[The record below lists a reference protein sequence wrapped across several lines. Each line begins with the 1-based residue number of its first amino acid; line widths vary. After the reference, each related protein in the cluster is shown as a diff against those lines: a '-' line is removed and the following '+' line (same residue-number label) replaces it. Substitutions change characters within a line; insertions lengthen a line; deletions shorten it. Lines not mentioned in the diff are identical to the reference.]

1 MSEQRSAPRIL
12 DGLIKA
18 ERSVLEQMRGPA
30 LVFLTKIKD
39 FVTATAQPVINI
51 QAGNRTAAAGPTPD
65 APMLVWGAGGFELS
79 TCLDQGDSALSL
91 PLETDHAAFYA
102 SGKVSDPATPRLH
115 DRGLAVSLPFRFA
128 KAVAAGAGEI
138 YLGHPGKGLY
148 IKINRETLVL
158 ELEVAGVGAKI
169 KIGKGATQ
177 AAARQ
182 NDLVDGTADFLAWLN
197 GIASLAGGA
206 SYPLETIAR
215 ISSGSG
221 TVTIV

>member
-128 KAVAAGAGEI
+128 KAVAAGAGEV

-148 IKINRETLVL
+148 LKISREALLL
-158 ELEVAGVGAKI
+158 ELQVAGVGAKI
-169 KIGKGATQ
+169 KIGKDATL
-177 AAARQ
+177 AAARET
-182 NDLVDGTADFLAWLN
+182 DTVDGTAGFLAWAN
-197 GIASLAGGA
+197 GVAAAAGVAAFAGSLIG
-206 SYPLETIAR
+206 R